1 MDRKITDIL
10 PPKEIKKEEVKKPV
24 LEEEIKPK
32 FRKIRTRPPVLFSKS
47 GLIFIFFIII
57 LVGFFSFSTLSK
69 ANIDIWPKTDFLILR
84 TEIKVDKNVEEP
96 NFVEK
101 IIPGEIFE
109 KEKTV
114 TENFPV
120 SGKSLKEEKAQGI
133 IRVYNAYSTQPQV
146 FIATTRFVSTDG
158 KTFRTPTK
166 ITIPGGHYEGGE
178 FVPGEIDIKV
188 VADEAGPEYNI
199 GPTTFSVPGLAG
211 TDRYTKFYA
220 KSFEPITGGLR
231 EEVSKVTEDDLK
243 EAENVLTKKA
253 QQETEV
259 ALRNELQSEE
269 ISKEF
274 DFLEE
279 AIITKVVESFTLVKP
294 GDEVEDFNFQVKAK
308 SQTIIFKKNDLRDFA
323 KKYILSQIS
332 ENADQKIYEESLKIN
347 IKPETVNL
355 EKGEIT
361 LSLEIS
367 TKIYPDIAISELKN
381 VLRGKTMLET
391 KVYLENQPEILR
403 AKIRFWPFW
412 VKKIPEN
419 PDKIRFK
426 LNID

>member
-1 MDRKITDIL
+1 MDRRITDIL
-10 PPKEIKKEEVKKPV
+10 PPKEIKKEEVKEPV

-32 FRKIRTRPPVLFSKS
+32 FRKIRTRPSVLFFKKS
-47 GLIFIFFIII
+47 LIFIIFTLI
-57 LVGFFSFSTLSK
+57 LVGIFCFFTLSK
-69 ANIDIWPKTDFLILR
+69 ANIEVWPKTDSLILR
-84 TEIKVDKNVEEP
+84 TKIKVDKNVEEP
-96 NFVEK
+96 NFEEK

-114 TENFPV
+114 TENFPT

-133 IRVYNAYSTQPQV
+133 IRVYNAYSTRPQV

-178 FVPGEIDIKV
+178 FIPGKIDIEV

-220 KSFEPITGGLR
+220 KSFESMTGGLR

-243 EAENVLTKKA
+243 EAESVLTKKA
-253 QQETEV
+253 QQEAEV

-279 AIITKVVESFTLVKP
+279 AIITKVVETFTLVKP

-308 SQTIIFKKNDLRDFA
+308 SQTIIFKNNDLRDFA

-347 IKPETVNL
+347 IKPEIINL

-367 TKIYPDIAISELKN
+367 SKIYPDINIPKLKN

-391 KVYLENQPEILR
+391 KVYLENQPEIIR
-403 AKIRFWPFW
+403 AKIRLWPFW

-419 PDKIRFK
+419 PDKIGFK